1 MIAKFFLM
9 PKLKIILFLF
19 TSVLIISFSN
29 IIFAHPI
36 HDLDKLSTIDVGW
49 VYLQLGFT
57 HILPYGIDH
66 ILFVLGLFLLSP
78 KLKPLLW
85 QISAFTIAHSITL
98 SLAMFNIVNIPSSIV
113 EPIIALSIVF
123 IAVENIVSKDL
134 KPWRIAIIFLFG
146 LIHGLGFAGVLKE
159 LGLPQNQFVNALICF
174 NIGVELGQIA
184 VVLIA
189 YFAVGL
195 WFQSKKWYRDRI
207 VIPGSLIIA
216 AIASYWTIQR
226 IFFPE

>member
-1 MIAKFFLM
+1 MK
-9 PKLKIILFLF
+9 KTNLFLV
-19 TSVLIISFSN
+19 SALSLSIIIFSK

-36 HDLDKLSTIDVGW
+36 DDLDKLSTVDVGW

-57 HILPYGIDH
+57 HIIPYGLDH

-98 SLAMFNIVNIPSSIV
+98 SFSMYNVINISSNIV
-113 EPIIALSIVF
+113 EPIIAGSIVF
-123 IAVENIVSKDL
+123 IAVENIISKDL

-159 LGLPQNQFVNALICF
+159 LGLPQNQFITALITF

-184 VVLIA
+184 VVILA
-189 YFAVGL
+189 FLAVGF

-207 VIPGSLIIA
+207 VIPGSLVIA
-216 AIASYWTIQR
+216 IIASYWTIQR
-226 IFFPE
+226 VFFPE

>member
-1 MIAKFFLM
+1 MKKSNLLFPFLT
-9 PKLKIILFLF
+9 LIIILLL
-19 TSVLIISFSN
+19 SKAIS
-29 IIFAHPI
+29 AHPI
-36 HDLDKLSTIDVGW
+36 DELDKLSTIDVGW
-49 VYLQLGFT
+49 VYLQPGFT
-57 HILPYGIDH
+57 HILPFGLDH

-85 QISAFTIAHSITL
+85 QISAFTVAHSITL
-98 SLAMFNIVNIPSSIV
+98 SLAMFNVISIPSNIV

-123 IAVENIVSKDL
+123 IAVENILTKNL

-146 LIHGLGFAGVLKE
+146 LIHGLGFAGVLKD
-159 LGLPQNQFVNALICF
+159 LGLPQNQFINALISF

-189 YFAVGL
+189 FFAVGF
-195 WFQSKKWYRDRI
+195 WFQSKKWYRERI
-207 VIPGSLIIA
+207 TIPGSLIIA
-216 AIASYWTIQR
+216 LIASYWTIQR

>member
-1 MIAKFFLM
+1 MKKSKYPFLITCLTFFFTNMIY
-9 PKLKIILFLF
+9 
-19 TSVLIISFSN
+19 
-29 IIFAHPI
+29 AHPI
-36 HDLDKLSTIDVGW
+36 HDLAKLSTVDIGW

-57 HILPYGIDH
+57 HILPFGLDH

-98 SLAMFNIVNIPSSIV
+98 SLSMFNVINISPAIV
-113 EPIIALSIVF
+113 EPVIALSIVF
-123 IAVENIVSKDL
+123 IAVENIVTKDL

-146 LIHGLGFAGVLKE
+146 MIHGLGFAGVLKE
-159 LGLPQNQFVNALICF
+159 LGLPPGQFVNALISF
-174 NIGVELGQIA
+174 NVGVELGQIT
-184 VVLIA
+184 VVLLA

-195 WFQSKKWYRDRI
+195 WFKSKVWYRDRI
-207 VIPGSLIIA
+207 VIPGSVMIA
-216 AIASYWTIQR
+216 VIASYWTIQR

>member
-1 MIAKFFLM
+1 MSRLNLKFFAFSFF
-9 PKLKIILFLF
+9 IVFL
-19 TSVLIISFSN
+19 LIYKN
-29 IIFAHPI
+29 IFAHPI
-36 HDLDKLSTIDVGW
+36 HDLDNLSSADIGW

-57 HILPYGIDH
+57 HILPYGLDH

-78 KLKPLLW
+78 KIKPLLW
-85 QISAFTIAHSITL
+85 QITAFTIAHSITL
-98 SLAMFNIVNIPSSIV
+98 SLSMFNVFKLPSNIV

-123 IAVENIVSKDL
+123 IAVENIVTRDL

-146 LIHGLGFAGVLKE
+146 LIHGLGFAEVLKE
-159 LGLPQNQFVNALICF
+159 LGLPQSQFVTALISF
-174 NIGVELGQIA
+174 NIGVELGQIT
-184 VVLIA
+184 VVLLA
-189 YFAVGL
+189 FLAVGF

-226 IFFPE
+226 IFFTE